1 MKYAAIVATG
11 AHLPERS
18 FSNDALIARVGETH
32 REQIEKLAGTTG
44 ITRRFIAPDE
54 VATSDLAV
62 AAGRRALG
70 RAGLSPD
77 DLDLILVGTDSPDY
91 ITPSTSVIVQQ
102 KLGAGRAGTFDV
114 GCACASFPTALATAS
129 ALLASGSYYRH
140 ALVIGAY
147 RMSRLADPLDPMS
160 FFYGDGA
167 GAAVLSASDEPGV
180 LASAMRADGSFAK
193 RWCIASGG
201 TVEPASEASVREGR
215 TKVRLLEPYPR
226 EVNEVGWVT
235 LAREVATRA
244 GCGLQNIEHFIFTQV
259 RNNTIDT
266 VMDTLGV
273 PRERAIRVMQRIGY
287 TGSACIP
294 MALDELVQRGAVRA
308 GEHILMVGSGVGYNQ
323 AAVVVRATNAL
334 VGGAG

>member
-1 MKYAAIVATG
+1 MRHAAIVATG
-11 AHLPERS
+11 AHLPTDAL
-18 FSNDALIARVGETH
+18 SNEALIARVGETH
-32 REQIEKLAGTTG
+32 RVQIEKLAETTG

-62 AAGRRALG
+62 AAGRQALG
-70 RAGLSPD
+70 RAGLTPD

-91 ITPSTSVIVQQ
+91 ITPSTSVIVQHA
-102 KLGAGRAGTFDV
+102 LGAGRAGTFDV
-114 GCACASFPTALATAS
+114 GCACASFPTALATA
-129 ALLASGSYYRH
+129 AGLLGSGSYYRH

-147 RMSRLADPLDPMS
+147 RMSRLADPLDPIS

-167 GAAVLSASDEPGV
+167 GAAVLSASETPGV

-215 TKVRLLEPYPR
+215 TQVRLLEPYPR
-226 EVNEVGWVT
+226 EVNEVGWVA
-235 LAREVATRA
+235 LAREVAARA
-244 GCGLQNIEHFIFTQV
+244 GCSLPHIEHFVFTQV

-266 VMDTLGV
+266 VMDSLGV
-273 PRERAIRVMQRIGY
+273 PRERAIRVMQDIGY

-294 MALDELVQRGAVRA
+294 MALDALVQRGALRA
-308 GEHILMVGSGVGYNQ
+308 GEHVLMVGSGVGYNQ
-323 AAVVVRATNAL
+323 AAVVVRATEAL
-334 VGGAG
+334 AGAA